1 MNHITKQEAVEL
13 ARGVPMNHWVGSEV
27 HALCNAAIAHYIAQQ
42 AAPTVGLPFVPWS
55 KESEMRE
62 SWAQAAPTKELTE
75 EQLLWIAR
83 SHGINVPEGSLLGFY
98 RDLMGTINIGNVDSV
113 YTSQER
119 VQKTAKSE
127 QMPLTDDQC
136 DKVLQRLDRWAR
148 DHDIHEYGLPLMLL
162 PLRARDVLREALE
175 SVK

>member
-98 RDLMGTINIGNVDSV
+98 RDLMSTTHIGNVDSV
-113 YTSQER
+113 CTSQER
-119 VQKTAKSE
+119 VHETAKSE
-127 QMPLTDDQC
+127 QVPLTTDQIDEIWVEHGLDEC
-136 DKVLQRLDRWAR
+136 GAYHFARAIEQAHGIKEPKV
-148 DHDIHEYGLPLMLL
+148 
-162 PLRARDVLREALE
+162 
-175 SVK
+175 